1 MKNNESKLIRTKL
14 SRFGEEFSKGI
25 LIPVF
30 ILPIVGILLAFGVL
44 LTNKAIPLAN
54 IEKIFEFGTI
64 LKNSVLSIFI
74 NLSPVFCVGIAAGM
88 AKSKKG
94 NAALNA
100 IVLFFIF
107 IYSMNSFMK
116 LNSLLIDGNLSGTG
130 QGNILGVQILD
141 MGVFLGIILGVLTS
155 YLIS

>member
-1 MKNNESKLIRTKL
+1 MEKNEIWRRT
-14 SRFGEEFSKGI
+14 RFGEEFSKGI

-74 NLSPVFCVGIAAGM
+74 NLLPVFCVGIAAGM

-100 IVLFFIF
+100 IVLFLRVKKTDISNFRA
-107 IYSMNSFMK
+107 M
-116 LNSLLIDGNLSGTG
+116 SLQVTAKASL
-130 QGNILGVQILD
+130 
-141 MGVFLGIILGVLTS
+141 
-155 YLIS
+155 

>member
-54 IEKIFEFGTI
+54 IESTADSPLLYII
-64 LKNSVLSIFI
+64 LNFSL
-74 NLSPVFCVGIAAGM
+74 
-88 AKSKKG
+88 
-94 NAALNA
+94 
-100 IVLFFIF
+100 
-107 IYSMNSFMK
+107 NSFP
-116 LNSLLIDGNLSGTG
+116 S
-130 QGNILGVQILD
+130 
-141 MGVFLGIILGVLTS
+141 IIFP
-155 YLIS
+155 I

>member
-14 SRFGEEFSKGI
+14 SIFGEEFSKGI

-94 NAALNA
+94 NATLNA

-107 IYSMNSFMK
+107 IYLFNELFYEIK
-116 LNSLLIDGNLSGTG
+116 
-130 QGNILGVQILD
+130 
-141 MGVFLGIILGVLTS
+141 
-155 YLIS
+155 